1 MRHENTPKERRY
13 TRMAQWANQFF
24 TFAKYGFYEFWKE
37 YDRQAKADKKQ
48 LIKGL
53 TNGCNRCY
61 TLNIMDA
68 KIIKGIRKR
77 LGFTQKQLA
86 ELIGVDQVS
95 VNRWENNKRKP
106 SKLALRQ
113 LERLRKK

>member
-1 MRHENTPKERRY
+1 MVVT
-13 TRMAQWANQFF
+13 
-24 TFAKYGFYEFWKE
+24 
-37 YDRQAKADKKQ
+37 DVI
-48 LIKGL
+48 LL
-53 TNGCNRCY
+53 
-61 TLNIMDA
+61 IMDA
-68 KIIKGIRKR
+68 KIIREIRKR

-95 VNRWENNKRKP
+95 VNRWENNKRRP